1 MWSVGVVLYA
11 ALSGTLPYTEH
22 EIQRIEEIVGN
33 QDQLFGDA
41 RWREVSRDAIDLIVN
56 NLLVVSADSRNRPN
70 VKKSKK
76 TKTKKS
82 SRSIDFC

>member
-11 ALSGTLPYTEH
+11 SLSGTLPYTEH
-22 EIQRIEEIVGN
+22 EIQRIEEVVGN
-33 QDQLFGDA
+33 HDQLFGDA

-70 VKKSKK
+70 VNKKE
-76 TKTKKS
+76 TQAKKS